1 MASLGVDPF
10 ANRTRQLVVEVKRL
24 GFSAKLDVDK
34 WISTRRIS
42 YNLTPEEELYVHHK
56 LKALFDEKR
65 IFWRTAAR
73 AIPVWLTA
81 VLGLVDGSL
90 FSGAHQLRPSNHPF
104 VFLLILAI
112 FLLWAAGLAGQ
123 FLHTTVIL
131 KHRQEH
137 SARRSETAWKIISP
151 ILTFFLG
158 MLTQYLT
165 HKLWPKP

>member
-1 MASLGVDPF
+1 
-10 ANRTRQLVVEVKRL
+10 
-24 GFSAKLDVDK
+24 
-34 WISTRRIS
+34 
-42 YNLTPEEELYVHHK
+42 
-56 LKALFDEKR
+56 
-65 IFWRTAAR
+65 
-73 AIPVWLTA
+73 
-81 VLGLVDGSL
+81 
-90 FSGAHQLRPSNHPF
+90 